1 MIFSRLRK
9 RSRLCSRRRRIGS
22 HGATALDVLQGV
34 INWNSTLGAWLP
46 GYMFDLSGSYQ
57 SALVLNVLTAWIAI
71 GVILWISEW

>member
-1 MIFSRLRK
+1 
-9 RSRLCSRRRRIGS
+9 
-22 HGATALDVLQGV
+22 LDVLQGV